1 MISISILIGLAIERS
16 KQRKRME
23 IRRRSMRQEKIKK
36 TSNEL
41 ELRTRQEINIINP
54 TMSVGNGQIKKT
66 NRDGTLKGQHILSK

>member
-1 MISISILIGLAIERS
+1 
-16 KQRKRME
+16 ME